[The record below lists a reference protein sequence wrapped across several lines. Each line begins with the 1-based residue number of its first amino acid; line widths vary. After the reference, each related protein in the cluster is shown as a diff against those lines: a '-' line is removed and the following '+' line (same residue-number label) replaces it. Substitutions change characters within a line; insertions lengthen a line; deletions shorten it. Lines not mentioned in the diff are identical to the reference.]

1 MAFHI
6 QQSNTYYPGTLFDTQ
21 LQRFKKFLVSEVVD
35 FNSSFSQN
43 LISKL
48 IEKEDAVEQIKN
60 KIQQRLDRVN
70 EIKQKREQD
79 EAKAKEEAQI
89 GTESVEA

>member
-1 MAFHI
+1 MAVHI